1 MPYESNDAAR
11 LELNS
16 NTAYYDYNNSV
27 IYTSLANDG
36 KTEIALSYPTFV
48 KESFN
53 NEYVQDTNTCYSEI
67 VLNTKVLRTY
77 INDNYNYIN
86 RQNIGNVTVPNT
98 YFA

>member
-11 LELNS
+11 LESNS
-16 NTAYYDYNNSV
+16 NTAYHDYTNSI
-27 IYTSLANDG
+27 IYTSLASDG
-36 KTEIALSYPTFV
+36 KTEIGLSDPSFV

-53 NEYVQDTNTCYSEI
+53 KYMQDTNVCYSEI
-67 VLNTKVLRTY
+67 SLNTKVLRTV
-77 INDNYNYIN
+77 INDDYNYIN